1 MPRSEHLGDGAYITE
16 TDDGDFILT
25 ANHHKP
31 EEATDVVWIESA
43 GMDRLLEFIKQGK
56 KKNEE

>member
-1 MPRSEHLGDGAYITE
+1 MLRSEHLGDGAYIIE

-31 EEATDVVWIESA
+31 EEATDTVWIDSL
-43 GMDRLLEFIKQGK
+43 GMDRLIKFVEQGK
-56 KKNEE
+56 KN